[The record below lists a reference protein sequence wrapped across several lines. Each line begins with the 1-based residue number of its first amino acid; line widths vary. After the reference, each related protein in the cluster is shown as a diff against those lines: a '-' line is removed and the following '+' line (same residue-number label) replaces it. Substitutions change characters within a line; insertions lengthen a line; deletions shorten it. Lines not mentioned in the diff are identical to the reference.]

1 MKKRTKQAI
10 NALTHHIENLEV
22 VSNTKQG
29 NTWKAS
35 VRATFNLYLGKESAL
50 SDRLS
55 QLYFTKAI
63 PIPDADV
70 FEKKYDHNY
79 DETAKQ
85 DFRDLIQS
93 AIKHIETNGI
103 YKDYSKKNFL
113 SNFNNKEII
122 SGILSCIVLIGGII
136 FKAGE
141 HYSDS
146 DKKTEISEYKT
157 IIKDFDKLHKTDSI
171 KIDSLHKIVNSKQT
185 IH

>member
-10 NALTHHIENLEV
+10 EVLSRHLEDLKAI
-22 VSNTKQG
+22 SNVKQG

-35 VRATFNLYLGKESAL
+35 VRATFNLYLGRESAL

-63 PIPDADV
+63 PIPDADIL
-70 FEKKYDHNY
+70 EKKYDHIY

-103 YKDYSKKNFL
+103 YKALSKKNFL
-113 SNFNNKEII
+113 SSFNNVQLI
-122 SGILSCIVLIGGII
+122 SGLFVFTSII
-136 FKAGE
+136 FGAGKF
-141 HYSDS
+141 YSDIS
-146 DKKTEISEYKT
+146 KKEEISEYKT
-157 IIKDFDKLHKTDSI
+157 IIKDVDKLHKADSI
-171 KIDSLHKIVNSKQT
+171 KIDSLHKIVNSKQIT
-185 IH
+185 H